1 MNAMA
6 RLSLS
11 IPMPKIS
18 EVSVVDHLVVRVVWS
33 AGLRTGRADV
43 VDLSPM
49 VNLLKHYRPLRSDRA
64 LFKSAHLIE
73 DGRILAWGDS
83 DEIDMAADSVEELA
97 EETMTPQDFANFL
110 STYRLTHNEA
120 AVRLGRSRRQIENY
134 LSGNE
139 PIPRIVVMA
148 CFGLVARRQKIRGP
162 TITNPSQILTET
174 SAGTETKSALARSLS
189 ATNLNFPETSAA

>member
-1 MNAMA
+1 MNAMTS
-6 RLSLS
+6 LSLT
-11 IPMPKIS
+11 IPMPKIF
-18 EVSVVDHLVVRVVWS
+18 EVSVVDHLVVRVIWS
-33 AGLRTGRADV
+33 AGIRAGRTDV

-49 VNLLKHYRPLRSDRA
+49 VNLLKHYRPLRSDRE
-64 LFKSAHLIE
+64 LFRTVHLIE

-83 DEIDMAADSVEELA
+83 GEIDMAADSVEELA
-97 EETMTPQDFANFL
+97 EEMMTPQDLANFL

-148 CFGLVARRQKIRGP
+148 CFGLIARRQKIRGS
-162 TITNPSQILTET
+162 TITTPSQILTET
-174 SAGTETKSALARSLS
+174 SPGTETKSAMARGLS
-189 ATNLNFPETSAA
+189 ASNLNFPETSAA